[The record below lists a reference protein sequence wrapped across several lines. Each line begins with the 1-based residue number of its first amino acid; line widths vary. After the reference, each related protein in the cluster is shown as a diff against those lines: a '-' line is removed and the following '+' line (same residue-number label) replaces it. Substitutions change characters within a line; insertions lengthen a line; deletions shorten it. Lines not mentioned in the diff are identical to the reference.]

1 MKLKFVLCFLLMIYA
16 CTYSYAQEVSASVN
30 QFGKSEL
37 KGKYSG
43 YEFKNEKI
51 EIGINKQASD
61 KSPALAL
68 LYSVILPGAGHFY
81 LDRMDV
87 GKYFLGA
94 DALSWIG
101 LVSLN
106 VYGDDLRDDSRTY
119 SVEHAGVTGKDSKD
133 EDYFTNIGSFSNIYE
148 YNNDKLLRGEYHLL
162 YDVNTYYWNWD
173 NTNNQNIYE
182 QQRKSSERVYNSRI
196 IFGSLLIANRIVSGI
211 SAYLIA
217 TNKDKKSS
225 SMSFEPELLYTNEY
239 RIDGMKINIAKNF

>member
-1 MKLKFVLCFLLMIYA
+1 MKLKIVLCLIFMISAGSA
-16 CTYSYAQEVSASVN
+16 CKSQSVKSSSV
-30 QFGKSEL
+30 QFGKSEIRE
-37 KGKYSG
+37 KFSDF
-43 YEFKNEKI
+43 EMKNEKVS
-51 EIGINKQASD
+51 IGISKQASD

-81 LDRMDV
+81 LERMDV

-101 LVSLN
+101 LISLN

-119 SVEHAGVTGKDSKD
+119 SVEHAGVSDKDSKD
-133 EDYFTNIGSFSNIYE
+133 DDYYTNIGSFSNIYE
-148 YNNDKLLRGEYHLL
+148 YNNDKLLRGEYHLI
-162 YDVNTYYWNWD
+162 YNVDNYYWNWD

-217 TNKDKKSS
+217 TSKDKKSAS
-225 SMSFEPELLYTNEY
+225 LRFEPELLYTKDY
-239 RIDGMKINIAKNF
+239 KIDGMKINIAKNF

>member
-1 MKLKFVLCFLLMIYA
+1 MKLKIVLYLIFMIYA
-16 CTYSYAQEVSASVN
+16 GSACIAQNVTSYSV
-30 QFGKSEL
+30 QFGKSEIRE
-37 KGKYSG
+37 KFSG
-43 YEFKNEKI
+43 FEIRNEKI
-51 EIGINKQASD
+51 SIGIDKQASG
-61 KSPALAL
+61 KSPALAI

-81 LDRMDV
+81 LNRMDV

-101 LVSLN
+101 LISLN

-119 SVEHAGVTGKDSKD
+119 SVEHAGVTDKENKDD
-133 EDYFTNIGSFSNIYE
+133 DYYTNIGSFSNIYE
-148 YNNDKLLRGEYHLL
+148 YNNDKLLRGEYHLI
-162 YDVNTYYWNWD
+162 YDVDNYYWNWD

-217 TNKDKKSS
+217 TSRDKKSAS
-225 SMSFEPELLYTNEY
+225 LKFEPEILYTKDFKF
-239 RIDGMKINIAKNF
+239 DGMKINIAKNF